1 MVWYLTAMKSYASF
15 SGRARRREYW
25 FFQLFYGVFLI
36 LVMAVDS
43 VLSATVEGFPM
54 MSILGA
60 FLLLHFLPSLGV
72 SVRRL
77 HDVGRSGWMLL
88 IGLVPVLGAVVLLVL
103 TVGDSVPSSN
113 QYGPNPKE
121 IGDPASPN

>member
-88 IGLVPVLGAVVLLVL
+88 IGLVPVL
-103 TVGDSVPSSN
+103 
-113 QYGPNPKE
+113 
-121 IGDPASPN
+121 